1 MPFARTPDELLLIE
15 LRGEAPLV
23 RTKQVIGVTGYA
35 IGTLGYITG
44 VDGPFL
50 QVRLT
55 GSSEVT
61 LLRANEVE
69 NV

>member
-23 RTKQVIGVTGYA
+23 RTTRDLEDFHK
-35 IGTLGYITG
+35 GTLGYITG